1 MHLESGIV
9 IPSPWTFAHV
19 WMGCRR
25 VSQVLANA
33 GQQASPVSVQ
43 LGDKMEFRL
52 SELEPCLLRTSWI
65 KSSYASIIS
74 DACHFGWLSLVS
86 LDDEDDLLF

>member
-1 MHLESGIV
+1 M

-43 LGDKMEFRL
+43 LGDKTEFRP
-52 SELEPCLLRTSWI
+52 SELEPCLLRHVVRTSWI
-65 KSSYASIIS
+65 KSSYPSIIS
-74 DACHFGWLSLVS
+74 DACHFGWLRLVS
-86 LDDEDDLLF
+86 LDNEDDILF